1 MSEKSAFYAE
11 LQRDM
16 SALLHGETNL
26 IAILANAGALLN
38 SRLDDINWVGFYLL
52 DGEQLVLGP
61 FQGEIACTRI
71 PVGKGVCGTA
81 LAEQKTLRVD
91 DVHTLDGHIACD
103 SRSRSEIVIPLK
115 VNGQYCGVLDI
126 DSPSLG
132 RFSAE
137 DQQGLEKIVIDLG
150 LLLDADA

>member
-81 LAEQKTLRVD
+81 LAEQKTLR
-91 DVHTLDGHIACD
+91 
-103 SRSRSEIVIPLK
+103 
-115 VNGQYCGVLDI
+115 
-126 DSPSLG
+126 
-132 RFSAE
+132 
-137 DQQGLEKIVIDLG
+137 
-150 LLLDADA
+150 